1 MDENCV
7 DWDKNDVRIKEIKHK
22 INELEIM
29 KNDLKQNNK
38 NNISVRNSEV
48 RGSLTNGNKNDDE
61 KYEE

>member
-1 MDENCV
+1 ME
-7 DWDKNDVRIKEIKHK
+7 DKKRK

-38 NNISVRNSEV
+38 NNISVRNSSTRTLISDKDKDNE
-48 RGSLTNGNKNDDE
+48 K